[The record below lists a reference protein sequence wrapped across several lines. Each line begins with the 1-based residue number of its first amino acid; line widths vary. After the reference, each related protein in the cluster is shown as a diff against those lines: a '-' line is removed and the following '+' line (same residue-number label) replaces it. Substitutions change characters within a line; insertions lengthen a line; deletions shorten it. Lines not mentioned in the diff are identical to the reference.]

1 MVGGAHENLFYNL
14 TNFHGKKQEAA
25 LVGW

>member
-25 LVGW
+25 LVEW